1 MKRFRKDGNFWLCF
15 ILNLLMNLELT
26 IPALILL
33 GLHFWQNWHIRW
45 FWIALALWPV
55 VVLLRMEIIGLL
67 IRWGNHSDPPK
78 ENKNPYSVKGINDKF

>member
-33 GLHFWQNWHIRW
+33 GLHFWQNIHIKW
-45 FWIALALWPV
+45 FWIALAFWPL
-55 VVLLRMEIIGLL
+55 VVLLRMIILRLL
-67 IRWGNHSDPPK
+67 ISGGNCSEPPK
-78 ENKNPYSVKGINDKF
+78 ENKNPYSVKGINDK